1 MRIHPVARGFAR
13 AADLYEHA
21 RPSFP
26 PEAIAFLADRLDLRR
41 GRTVLDLAAGT
52 GKLTRLLVETG
63 ADVVAVEPIKEMRAK
78 LVAAAPSVRALAGV
92 AESIPLPDRSIDAA
106 TVAQAFH
113 WFDRDRAYRELGRIV
128 RPGGGLALVWN
139 TRDVSDPLQASIEA
153 ILKPYRDAV
162 AGRDWKLD
170 YDAPARTELF
180 GDWQE
185 WRHPWAQPFDRE
197 LLAARFGSVSFVA
210 ALPDAERQT
219 LLNRILE
226 AADGLAEPFSMPYL
240 TEVFICRRHTEAS

>member
-1 MRIHPVARGFAR
+1 VSIHPVARGFAR
-13 AADLYEHA
+13 AADLYERA

-26 PEAIAFLADRLDLRR
+26 PEAVDFLAGRLDLRP

-52 GKLTRLLVETG
+52 GKLTRLLVGTG
-63 ADVVAVEPIKEMRAK
+63 ADVVAVEPIEEMRAK
-78 LVAAAPSVRALAGV
+78 LVEAAPSVRAFAGV
-92 AESIPLPDRSIDAA
+92 AESLPLPDRSIDAG

-113 WFDRDRAYRELGRIV
+113 WFDADRAYRELARV
-128 RPGGGLALVWN
+128 LRPGGGLALVWN

-153 ILKPYRDAV
+153 ILKPYRDA
-162 AGRDWKLD
+162 ATGGKWKVE
-170 YDAPARTELF
+170 YDAPARAQLF
-180 GDWQE
+180 GDWEE

-197 LLAARFGSVSFVA
+197 LLAARFASVSFVA
-210 ALPDAERQT
+210 ALPDEERQA

-226 AADGLAEPFSMPYL
+226 AAAGLDEPFPLLYV